1 MVLELSDIDETT
13 NLEKRLDLYIILLET
28 GWSREECAAVTGLE
42 HGIGSEGHEYRIVDL
57 VPTQGGMQ

>member
-1 MVLELSDIDETT
+1 MIFELSNIDETT
-13 NLEKRLDLYIILLET
+13 TLEVRQDTYIGLLEM

-42 HGIGSEGHEYRIVDL
+42 HGIGADGYGCRIVDL